1 MSVLLIRDGDVY
13 APEHKGEKDILAIN
27 DKIGFIDQNIST
39 TALNVLD
46 KNIKII
52 DASKCIII
60 PGYIDQH
67 VHINGAGGEG
77 GPQYRTPPIQLSEF
91 VKAGITSV
99 VGLLGTDGFAR
110 SLKALLMKARALE
123 QEGISTWIY
132 TGAYQYPSPT
142 ITESILSDI
151 ILIDKVIGVKIAL
164 SDHRASH
171 PTVDEF
177 MKVTSEAR
185 TAGVLA
191 GKAGVVHIHMGG
203 EKLGLSY
210 LFDIIRNTEIP
221 IEQFAPTHL
230 NKKDE
235 ELFQQVV
242 EFGKIGGYID
252 LTAGASEEE
261 KISKSIK
268 PGKVIK
274 RLLKNGVSIE
284 KITISSDG
292 NGSLPKFNEKKEF
305 VGMRIASVSSLHE
318 EFINMVKEDNIS
330 IGEAI
335 QVTSTNIA
343 QHLKLSKKGEIRTG
357 KDADIIALDKDTLK
371 IKHVIARGKILM
383 EDEEVVKFGVF
394 EPNVG
399 GGRSRKIN

>member
-39 TALNVLD
+39 SALNVLD

-330 IGEAI
+330 MGEAI

-343 QHLKLSKKGEIRTG
+343 QHLKLAKKGEIRTG

-399 GGRSRKIN
+399 GERSRKIN

>member
-1 MSVLLIRDGDVY
+1 MKDKMSFILIKNGEIY
-13 APEHKGEKDILAIN
+13 APEYSGNKDILIAN
-27 DKIGFIDQNIST
+27 DKIFLIDRNITES
-39 TALNVLD
+39 AVNSLD

-52 DASKCIII
+52 DASKCIIV

-77 GPQYRTPPIQLSEF
+77 GPQYRTPPIQLSEL

-123 QEGISTWIY
+123 QEGISAWIY

-164 SDHRASH
+164 SDHRTSH
-171 PTVDEF
+171 PTIDEF
-177 MKVTSEAR
+177 KKVTSEAR
-185 TAGVLA
+185 AAGILA

-230 NKKDE
+230 NRDE
-235 ELFQQVV
+235 ELFKQAVK
-242 EFGKIGGYID
+242 FGKMGGYID
-252 LTAGASEEE
+252 LTTGVSGEE
-261 KISKSIK
+261 KSSKNIK
-268 PGKVIK
+268 PGKAIK
-274 RLLKNGVSIE
+274 RLLKNGVSID
-284 KITISSDG
+284 KITISTDG
-292 NGSLPKFNEKKEF
+292 NGSVPKFNEKKEF
-305 VGMRIASVSSLHE
+305 VGMRIASVSSLHK
-318 EFINMVKEDNIS
+318 EFINMVKEEKIS
-330 IGEAI
+330 IEEATH
-335 QVTSTNIA
+335 VTSTNIA
-343 QHLKLSKKGEIRTG
+343 KHLKLEQKGEIIEG
-357 KDADIIALDKDTLK
+357 KDADIIVLDKNTLQ
-371 IKHVIARGKILM
+371 IKHVIAKGKIIM
-383 EDEEVVKFGVF
+383 KNEKIMKFGTF
-394 EPNVG
+394 E
-399 GGRSRKIN
+399 KD

>member
-1 MSVLLIRDGDVY
+1 MSILLIKDGDVY
-13 APEHKGEKDILAIN
+13 APEHQGKKDILVIN
-27 DKIGFIDQNIST
+27 DKIVFIDQNILTST
-39 TALNVLD
+39 LNLID

-132 TGAYQYPSPT
+132 TGAYQYPSLT

-151 ILIDKVIGVKIAL
+151 ILVDKVIGVKIAL

-177 MKVTSEAR
+177 IKVTSEAR
-185 TAGVLA
+185 AGGILA

-203 EKLGLSY
+203 EKQGLSY

-235 ELFQQVV
+235 ELFRQVV

-252 LTAGASEEE
+252 LTAGVSGEE
-261 KISKSIK
+261 KTSQSIN
-268 PGKVIK
+268 PGKAIK

-292 NGSLPKFNEKKEF
+292 NGSIPKFDEKKEF
-305 VGMRIASVSSLHE
+305 VGMRIASVSSLHK
-318 EFINMVKEDNIS
+318 EFINMVKEEKFS
-330 IGEAI
+330 IEEAI
-335 QVTSTNIA
+335 HVTSTNIA
-343 QHLKLSKKGEIRTG
+343 KHLKLDKKGEIREG

-371 IKHVIARGKILM
+371 IKHVIAKGKIMM
-383 EDEEVVKFGVF
+383 ENEQIMRFGTF
-394 EPNVG
+394 EKN
-399 GGRSRKIN
+399 

>member
-1 MSVLLIRDGDVY
+1 MSILLIKDGDVY
-13 APEHKGEKDILAIN
+13 APEQQGKKDILVIN
-27 DKIGFIDQNIST
+27 DKIVFIDQNILTST
-39 TALNVLD
+39 LNVMD
-46 KNIKII
+46 TNVKII
-52 DASKCIII
+52 DASKCIVI

-132 TGAYQYPSPT
+132 TGAYQYPSLT

-151 ILIDKVIGVKIAL
+151 ILVDKVIGVKIAL

-177 MKVTSEAR
+177 IKVTSEAR
-185 TAGVLA
+185 AGGILA

-203 EKLGLSY
+203 EKQGLSY

-235 ELFQQVV
+235 ELFRQVV

-252 LTAGASEEE
+252 LTAGVSGEE
-261 KISKSIK
+261 KTSQSIN
-268 PGKVIK
+268 PGKAIK

-292 NGSLPKFNEKKEF
+292 NGSIPKFDEKKEF
-305 VGMRIASVSSLHE
+305 VGMRIASVSSLHK
-318 EFINMVKEDNIS
+318 EFINMVKEEKFS
-330 IGEAI
+330 IEEAI
-335 QVTSTNIA
+335 HVTSTNIA
-343 QHLKLSKKGEIRTG
+343 KHLKLDKKGEIREG

-371 IKHVIARGKILM
+371 IKHVIAKGKIMM
-383 EDEEVVKFGVF
+383 ENEQIMRFGTF
-394 EPNVG
+394 EKN
-399 GGRSRKIN
+399 

>member
-1 MSVLLIRDGDVY
+1 MSILLIKNGDVY
-13 APEHKGEKDILAIN
+13 APEHKGEKDILIIN
-27 DKIGFIDQNIST
+27 EKIFFIDQNILTS
-39 TALNVLD
+39 ALNAMD

-52 DASKCIII
+52 DASKCIVI

-177 MKVTSEAR
+177 IKVTSEAR
-185 TAGVLA
+185 AGGILA

-203 EKLGLSY
+203 EKQGLSY

-221 IEQFAPTHL
+221 VEQFAPTHL

-235 ELFQQVV
+235 EFFWQVV
-242 EFGKIGGYID
+242 EFGKMGGYID
-252 LTAGASEEE
+252 LTAGVSEEE
-261 KISKSIK
+261 KSSENIK
-268 PGKVIK
+268 PGKAIK
-274 RLLKNGVSIE
+274 RLLKNGVLIE

-292 NGSLPKFNEKKEF
+292 NGSIPKFNEKKEF
-305 VGMRIASVSSLHE
+305 VGMRIASVSSLHK
-318 EFINMVKEDNIS
+318 EFINMVKEEKFS
-330 IGEAI
+330 IEEAI
-335 QVTSTNIA
+335 HLTSTNIA
-343 QHLKLSKKGEIRTG
+343 KHLKLDKKGEIRAG
-357 KDADIIALDKDTLK
+357 KDADIIALDKESLK
-371 IKHVIARGKILM
+371 IKHVIARGKTLM
-383 EDEEVVKFGVF
+383 EDEEVVKFGTF
-394 EPNVG
+394 E
-399 GGRSRKIN
+399 KE

>member
-1 MSVLLIRDGDVY
+1 MSILLIKNGDVY
-13 APEHKGEKDILAIN
+13 APEHKGEKDILIIN
-27 DKIGFIDQNIST
+27 ERIFFIDQNILTKS
-39 TALNVLD
+39 LNGMD
-46 KNIKII
+46 KNIKIL
-52 DASKCIII
+52 DASKCIVI

-91 VKAGITSV
+91 VNAGITSV
-99 VGLLGTDGFAR
+99 VGSLGTDGFAR

-132 TGAYQYPSPT
+132 TGAYEYPSPT

-151 ILIDKVIGVKIAL
+151 ILIDKVIGLKIAL

-177 MKVTSEAR
+177 IKATSEAR
-185 TAGVLA
+185 AGGILA

-203 EKLGLSY
+203 EKQGLSY

-221 IEQFAPTHL
+221 VEQFAPTHL

-235 ELFQQVV
+235 EFFRQVV
-242 EFGKIGGYID
+242 EFGKMGGYID
-252 LTAGASEEE
+252 LTAGVSEEE
-261 KISKSIK
+261 KSSQSIK
-268 PGKVIK
+268 PGKAIK

-292 NGSLPKFNEKKEF
+292 NGSIPKFNEKKEF
-305 VGMRIASVSSLHE
+305 VGMRIASVSSLHK
-318 EFINMVKEDNIS
+318 EFINMVKEEKFS
-330 IGEAI
+330 IEEAI
-335 QVTSTNIA
+335 HVTSTNIVK
-343 QHLKLSKKGEIRTG
+343 HLKLDKKGEIRAG
-357 KDADIIALDKDTLK
+357 KDADIIALDKESLK
-371 IKHVIARGKILM
+371 IKHVIARGKTLM
-383 EDEEVVKFGVF
+383 EDKEVVKFGTF
-394 EPNVG
+394 E
-399 GGRSRKIN
+399 K

>member
-1 MSVLLIRDGDVY
+1 MSILLIKDGDVY
-13 APEHKGEKDILAIN
+13 APEQQGKKDILVIN
-27 DKIGFIDQNIST
+27 DKIVFIDQNILTST
-39 TALNVLD
+39 LNLID
-46 KNIKII
+46 KNVKII

-132 TGAYQYPSPT
+132 TGAYQYPSPI

-151 ILIDKVIGVKIAL
+151 ILVDKVIGVKIAL

-177 MKVTSEAR
+177 IKVTSEAR
-185 TAGVLA
+185 AGGILA

-203 EKLGLSY
+203 EKQGLSY

-235 ELFQQVV
+235 ELFRQVV

-252 LTAGASEEE
+252 LTAGVSGEE
-261 KISKSIK
+261 KTSQSIN
-268 PGKVIK
+268 PGKAIK

-284 KITISSDG
+284 KITVSSDG
-292 NGSLPKFNEKKEF
+292 NGSIPKFDEKKEF
-305 VGMRIASVSSLHE
+305 VGMRIASVSSLHK
-318 EFINMVKEDNIS
+318 EFINMVKEEKFS
-330 IGEAI
+330 IEEAI
-335 QVTSTNIA
+335 HVTSTNIA
-343 QHLKLSKKGEIRTG
+343 KHLKLDKKGEIREG

-371 IKHVIARGKILM
+371 IKHVIAKGKIMM
-383 EDEEVVKFGVF
+383 ENEQIMRFGTF
-394 EPNVG
+394 EKN
-399 GGRSRKIN
+399 

>member
-1 MSVLLIRDGDVY
+1 MSILLIKDGDVY
-13 APEHKGEKDILAIN
+13 APEQQGKKDILVIN
-27 DKIGFIDQNIST
+27 DKIVFIDQNILTST
-39 TALNVLD
+39 LNLID
-46 KNIKII
+46 KNVKII

-132 TGAYQYPSPT
+132 TGAYQYPSLT

-151 ILIDKVIGVKIAL
+151 ILVDKVIGVKIAL

-177 MKVTSEAR
+177 IKVTSEAR
-185 TAGVLA
+185 AGGILA

-203 EKLGLSY
+203 EKQGLSY

-235 ELFQQVV
+235 ELFRQVV

-252 LTAGASEEE
+252 LTAGVSGEE
-261 KISKSIK
+261 KTSQSIN
-268 PGKVIK
+268 PGKAIK

-292 NGSLPKFNEKKEF
+292 NGSIPKFDEKKEF
-305 VGMRIASVSSLHE
+305 VGMRIASVSSLHK
-318 EFINMVKEDNIS
+318 EFINMVKEEKFS
-330 IGEAI
+330 IEEAI
-335 QVTSTNIA
+335 HVTSTNIA
-343 QHLKLSKKGEIRTG
+343 KHLKLDKKGEIREG

-371 IKHVIARGKILM
+371 IKHVIAKGKIMM
-383 EDEEVVKFGVF
+383 ENEQIMRFGTF
-394 EPNVG
+394 EKN
-399 GGRSRKIN
+399 

>member
-1 MSVLLIRDGDVY
+1 MSSLLIKDGDIY
-13 APEHKGEKDILAIN
+13 TPEHKGKKDILVIN
-27 DKIGFIDQNIST
+27 DRIVFIDQNILTSV
-39 TALNVLD
+39 LNVID

-52 DASKCIII
+52 DASKYIII

-77 GPQYRTPPIQLSEF
+77 GPQYRTPPIQLSEL

-171 PTVDEF
+171 PTIDEF
-177 MKVTSEAR
+177 KKVTSEAR
-185 TAGVLA
+185 AAGILA

-235 ELFQQVV
+235 ELFRQVV

-252 LTAGASEEE
+252 LTAGVSGEE
-261 KISKSIK
+261 KSSNNIN
-268 PGKVIK
+268 PGKAIK
-274 RLLKNGVSIE
+274 KLLKNGVSIK

-305 VGMRIASVSSLHE
+305 VGMRVASVSSLHR
-318 EFINMVKEDNIS
+318 EFINMVKEEKIS
-330 IGEAI
+330 IEEATQI
-335 QVTSTNIA
+335 TSTNIA
-343 QHLKLSKKGEIRTG
+343 KHLKLAKKGEIRAG

-371 IKHVIARGKILM
+371 IKHVIARGKTLM
-383 EDEEVVKFGVF
+383 EDEEVLKFGNF
-394 EPNVG
+394 E
-399 GGRSRKIN
+399 KE

>member
-1 MSVLLIRDGDVY
+1 MSILLIKDGDIY
-13 APEHKGEKDILAIN
+13 APEHKRGKDILVIN
-27 DKIGFIDQNIST
+27 DKIVFIDQNILTS
-39 TALNVLD
+39 ALNVID
-46 KNIKII
+46 KDIKII
-52 DASKCIII
+52 DASKCIIV

-77 GPQYRTPPIQLSEF
+77 GPQYRTPPIQLSEL

-171 PTVDEF
+171 PTIDEF
-177 MKVTSEAR
+177 KKVTSEAR
-185 TAGVLA
+185 AAGVLA

-210 LFDIIRNTEIP
+210 LFDIIRNTEMP
-221 IEQFAPTHL
+221 IDQFAPTHL
-230 NKKDE
+230 NRDE
-235 ELFQQVV
+235 ELFGQAV
-242 EFGKIGGYID
+242 EFGKMGGYID
-252 LTAGASEEE
+252 LTAGVSGEE
-261 KISKSIK
+261 KSSKSIK
-268 PGKVIK
+268 PGTAIK

-292 NGSLPKFNEKKEF
+292 NGSLPTFNEKKEF
-305 VGMRIASVSSLHE
+305 VGMRIASVSSLHK
-318 EFINMVKEDNIS
+318 EFINIVKEENIP
-330 IGEAI
+330 IEEAI
-335 QVTSTNIA
+335 HVTSTNIA
-343 QHLKLSKKGEIRTG
+343 KHLKLDKKGEIRTG
-357 KDADIIALDKDTLK
+357 KDADVIVLDKDTLK

-383 EDEEVVKFGVF
+383 EDEEVVKFGIF
-394 EPNVG
+394 E
-399 GGRSRKIN
+399 KE

>member
-1 MSVLLIRDGDVY
+1 MSILLIKDGDVY
-13 APEHKGEKDILAIN
+13 VPEHKGKKDILVIN
-27 DKIGFIDQNIST
+27 DKIVFIDQNILT
-39 TALNVLD
+39 TALNVID

-52 DASKCIII
+52 NASKCIII

-77 GPQYRTPPIQLSEF
+77 GPQYRTLPIQLSEL

-171 PTVDEF
+171 PTIDEF
-177 MKVTSEAR
+177 IKVTSEAR
-185 TAGVLA
+185 AAGILA
-191 GKAGVVHIHMGG
+191 GKAGAVHIHMGG

-230 NKKDE
+230 NRDE
-235 ELFQQVV
+235 ELFRQAV
-242 EFGKIGGYID
+242 EFGKIGGYVD
-252 LTAGASEEE
+252 LTTGVSGEE
-261 KISKSIK
+261 KSSESIK
-268 PGKVIK
+268 PGKAIK

-284 KITISSDG
+284 KITISTDG
-292 NGSLPKFNEKKEF
+292 NGSIPKFNEKKEF
-305 VGMRIASVSSLHE
+305 VGMRIASVSSQHK
-318 EFINMVKEDNIS
+318 EFINMVKEEKIS
-330 IGEAI
+330 IEEATH
-335 QVTSTNIA
+335 VTSTNIA
-343 QHLKLSKKGEIRTG
+343 KHLKLDKKGEIRAG
-357 KDADIIALDKDTLK
+357 KDADIIALDKDMLK

-383 EDEEVVKFGVF
+383 EDEEVVKFGTF
-394 EPNVG
+394 E
-399 GGRSRKIN
+399 KE

>member
-1 MSVLLIRDGDVY
+1 MSILLIKDGDVY
-13 APEHKGEKDILAIN
+13 APEQQGKKDILVIN
-27 DKIGFIDQNIST
+27 DKIVFIDQNILTST
-39 TALNVLD
+39 LNLID
-46 KNIKII
+46 KNVKII

-132 TGAYQYPSPT
+132 TGAYQYPSLT

-151 ILIDKVIGVKIAL
+151 ILVDKVIGVKIAL

-177 MKVTSEAR
+177 IKVTSEAR
-185 TAGVLA
+185 AGGILA

-203 EKLGLSY
+203 EKQGLSY

-235 ELFQQVV
+235 ELFRQVV

-252 LTAGASEEE
+252 LTAGVSGEE
-261 KISKSIK
+261 KSSQSIN
-268 PGKVIK
+268 PGKAIK
-274 RLLKNGVSIE
+274 RLLKNGVSID

-292 NGSLPKFNEKKEF
+292 NGSIPKFDEKKEF
-305 VGMRIASVSSLHE
+305 VGMRIASVLSLHK
-318 EFINMVKEDNIS
+318 EFINMVKEEKFS
-330 IGEAI
+330 IEEAI
-335 QVTSTNIA
+335 HVTSTNIA
-343 QHLKLSKKGEIRTG
+343 KHLKLDKKGEIREG

-371 IKHVIARGKILM
+371 IKHVIAKGKIMM
-383 EDEEVVKFGVF
+383 ENEQIMRFGTF
-394 EPNVG
+394 EKN
-399 GGRSRKIN
+399 